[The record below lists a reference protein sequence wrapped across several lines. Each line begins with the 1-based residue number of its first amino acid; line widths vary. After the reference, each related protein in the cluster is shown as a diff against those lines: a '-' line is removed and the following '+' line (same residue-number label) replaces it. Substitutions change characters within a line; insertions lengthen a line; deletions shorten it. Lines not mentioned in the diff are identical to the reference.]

1 MQTFTVNEA
10 KTQFDELIDQ
20 VQREPI
26 LITRHNSV
34 VGVMASGQDYQ
45 AMRVF
50 FADRLQRTLT
60 QSAKEARSRGL
71 TEERLK
77 QLLADEH

>member
-1 MQTFTVNEA
+1 MQTFTVSEA
-10 KTQFDELIDQ
+10 KTRFDELIDR
-20 VQREPI
+20 VQRAPVR
-26 LITRHNSV
+26 ITRRKSV
-34 VGVMASGQDYQ
+34 VGVMVSEQDYQ

-71 TEERLK
+71 TDERLK
-77 QLLADEH
+77 QLLTDKT